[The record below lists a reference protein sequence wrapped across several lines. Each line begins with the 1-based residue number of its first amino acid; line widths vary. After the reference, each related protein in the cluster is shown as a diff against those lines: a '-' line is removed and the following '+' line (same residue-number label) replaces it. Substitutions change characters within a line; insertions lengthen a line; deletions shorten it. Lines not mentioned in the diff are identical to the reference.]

1 MRLFYNR
8 ATGYVADRPAGRE
21 KPVARPNLRLTVR
34 TVTTAQP
41 AAVPDGLPIR
51 DTTVDLLVVGSGT
64 GMAAALAAAER
75 GLTVLIVEKSAYVG
89 GSTARSGGALWL
101 PASQI
106 LDENGAGD
114 TMPAARTYLKSVVA
128 ETAPAQRSA
137 EFLNHLSD
145 TVAMLRRTTPLR
157 FMWARDYSD
166 YHPEHPGG
174 SAAGRTCE
182 CKPFDTS
189 VLGRYRSR
197 LRPGVMKASIPM
209 PTTGADYRWMNLMAR
224 VPRRGLPLIAKR
236 LGQGVGGLL
245 LGRRYTAGGQALA
258 AGMFAG
264 VLRAG
269 VGVWTETELAR
280 LTTDGTAVTGAVVH
294 HDGLEV
300 TVTARRGVVLAA
312 GGFDHRMDMRWKFQ
326 SESLGE
332 HASLGAE
339 TNTGD
344 AIRIGQDA
352 GAAIDLMDQA
362 WWFPAVAPLPG
373 GDPLVM
379 LAERSLPGS
388 LIVDQTGNR
397 FTNEAADYMSFG
409 QCVLERERSGKPVE
423 SMWIIFDQQ
432 YRNSYVFGAALY
444 PRMRL
449 PQTWYDAGIA
459 HRSDNLAHLARQIA
473 VPESQFLGTVSR
485 FNEMCRA
492 GDDSDFGRGRSAYDR
507 YYGDPTITPNPN
519 LRALD
524 KGPFYAV
531 KMTLSDL
538 GTCGGLRA
546 DERARVLR
554 EDGSVIDGLYA
565 IGNAAANAF
574 GNTYPGAGAT
584 IAQGLVYGYI
594 AALDAA
600 SK

>member
-1 MRLFYNR
+1 
-8 ATGYVADRPAGRE
+8 
-21 KPVARPNLRLTVR
+21 
-34 TVTTAQP
+34 
-41 AAVPDGLPIR
+41 
-51 DTTVDLLVVGSGT
+51 VDLLVVGSGT

-75 GLTVLIVEKSAYVG
+75 GLKVLIVEKSQYVG

-101 PASQI
+101 PASPI
-106 LDENGAGD
+106 LEENDARD

-128 ETAPAQRSA
+128 GTAPAERSA
-137 EFLNHLSD
+137 EFLAHLAD

-182 CKPFDTS
+182 CKPFNTS
-189 VLGRYRSR
+189 VLGRHRSR

-224 VPRRGLPLIAKR
+224 VPRKGLPLIAKR
-236 LGQGVGGLL
+236 LAQGVGGLL

-269 VGVWTETELAR
+269 IPVWTDSALVR
-280 LTTDGTAVTGAVVH
+280 LTADGDTVTGAVVRH
-294 HDGLEV
+294 NDREF

-312 GGFDHRMDMRWKFQ
+312 GGFDHSMDMRWKFQ
-326 SESLGE
+326 SESLGD

-362 WWFPAVAPLPG
+362 WWFPAVAALPG
-373 GDPLVM
+373 GAPVVM
-379 LAERSLPGS
+379 LAERALPGS

-397 FTNEAADYMSFG
+397 FVNEATDYMSFG
-409 QCVLERERSGKPVE
+409 QCVLERERSNSPVE

-459 HRSDNLAHLARQIA
+459 HRSDSWAELAAMMG
-473 VPESQFLGTVSR
+473 VSESQFPSTVSR
-485 FNEMCRA
+485 FNEMACA
-492 GDDSDFGRGRSAYDR
+492 GDDSDFQRGRSAYDR
-507 YYGDPTITPNPN
+507 YYGDPTVTPNPN

-524 KGPFYAV
+524 AGPFYAV
-531 KMTLSDL
+531 KMVLSDL
-538 GTCGGLRA
+538 GTCGGLRS

-554 EDGSVIDGLYA
+554 EDGTVIDGLYA
-565 IGNAAANAF
+565 IGNTAANAF
-574 GNTYPGAGAT
+574 GTTYPGAGAT

-594 AALDAA
+594 AAHDAA
-600 SK
+600 DK

>member
-1 MRLFYNR
+1 
-8 ATGYVADRPAGRE
+8 
-21 KPVARPNLRLTVR
+21 
-34 TVTTAQP
+34 VTTAQP
-41 AAVPDGLPIR
+41 ATNPTGLPVR

-75 GLTVLIVEKSAYVG
+75 GLQVLIVEKSAYVG

-106 LDENGAGD
+106 LEEDGADD
-114 TMPAARTYLKSVVA
+114 TMPRASAYLQSAVA
-128 ETAPAQRSA
+128 GTAPPQRSA
-137 EFLNHLSD
+137 EFLAHLRE
-145 TVAMLRRTTPLR
+145 TVDMLRRTTPLR
-157 FMWARDYSD
+157 FMWAPNYSD

-174 SAAGRTCE
+174 TAAGRTCE

-197 LRPGVMKASIPM
+197 LRPGLMKASIPM
-209 PTTGADYRWMNLMAR
+209 PTTGADYRWMNLVAR
-224 VPRRGLPLIAKR
+224 VPRKGLPLIARR

-245 LGRRYTAGGQALA
+245 VGKHYTAGGQALA
-258 AGMFAG
+258 AGLFAG

-269 VGVWTETELAR
+269 VGVWTETMLVR
-280 LTTDGTAVTGAVVH
+280 LTTNGTTVTGAVVEH
-294 HDGLEV
+294 GGREI

-312 GGFDHRMDMRWKFQ
+312 GGFDHSMDMRWKFQ

-344 AIRIGQDA
+344 AIRVAQCIGA
-352 GAAIDLMDQA
+352 GTDLMDQA
-362 WWFPAVAPLPG
+362 WWFPAVAPLP
-373 GDPLVM
+373 DAAPLVM

-388 LIVDQTGNR
+388 LIVDHTGRR

-409 QCVLERERSGKPVE
+409 QAVLARERSGNPVE

-432 YRNSYVFGAALY
+432 YRNSYVFAADVF

-449 PQTWYDAGIA
+449 PQSWYDAGIA
-459 HRSDNLAHLARQIA
+459 HRSGDLAELARMMG
-473 VPESQFLGTVSR
+473 VPESGFLATVSR
-485 FNEMCRA
+485 FNEMSRA
-492 GDDSDFGRGRSAYDR
+492 GDDSDYHRGRSAYDR
-507 YYGDPTITPNPN
+507 YYGDPTVTPHPN

-531 KMTLSDL
+531 RMTLSDL
-538 GTCGGLRA
+538 GTCGGLKA
-546 DERARVLR
+546 DGRARVLR
-554 EDGSVIDGLYA
+554 EDGSEIDGLYA
-565 IGNAAANAF
+565 IGNTAANAF
-574 GNTYPGAGAT
+574 GTTYPGAGAT

-594 AALDAA
+594 AARDAA
-600 SK
+600 AK

>member
-1 MRLFYNR
+1 MFYNR
-8 ATGYVADRPAGRE
+8 ETGYGADHPAGRE
-21 KPVARPNLRLTVR
+21 KPAARPNLRLTVE
-34 TVTTAQP
+34 TVTTATIP
-41 AAVPDGLPIR
+41 AGLPVR

-64 GMAAALAAAER
+64 GMAAALAAAEQ

-101 PASQI
+101 PASPI
-106 LDENGAGD
+106 LHENRAAD
-114 TMPAARTYLKSVVA
+114 TMEKASAYLESVVA
-128 ETAPAQRSA
+128 GTAPPQRSA
-137 EFLNHLSD
+137 EFLAHLGA
-145 TVAMLRRTTPLR
+145 TVEMLRRTTPLK
-157 FMWARDYSD
+157 FFWARDYSD
-166 YHPEHPGG
+166 YHPEQPGG
-174 SAAGRTCE
+174 TATGRTCE
-182 CKPFDTS
+182 CRPFNTS
-189 VLGRYRSR
+189 VLGPYRSR
-197 LRPGVMKASIPM
+197 LRPGLMEAKIPM

-224 VPRRGLPLIAKR
+224 VPRKGVPLIVKR
-236 LGQGVGGLL
+236 LSQGVGGLL
-245 LGRRYTAGGQALA
+245 IGRRYAA
-258 AGMFAG
+258 AGQGLVAGLFAG
-264 VLRAG
+264 ILQAG
-269 VGVWTETELAR
+269 IGIWTDTALTR
-280 LTTDGTAVTGAVVH
+280 LTTDGGKVTGAVVE
-294 HDGLEV
+294 HDGREV
-300 TVTARRGVVLAA
+300 VVTARRGVVLAA
-312 GGFDHRMDMRWKFQ
+312 GGFDHSMDMRRKFQ

-332 HASLGAE
+332 NASLGAE

-344 AIRIGQDA
+344 AIRIAQDA
-352 GAAIDLMDQA
+352 GAGIDLMDQA

-373 GDPLVM
+373 AAPLVM

-409 QCVLERERSGKPVE
+409 QQVLARERAGNPVE

-432 YRNSYVFGAALY
+432 YRNSYVFGAELY

-459 HRSDNLAHLARQIA
+459 HRSDNLAELARMMGL
-473 VPESQFLGTVSR
+473 PESQFVATVTR
-485 FNEMCRA
+485 FNEMSRT
-492 GDDSDFGRGRSAYDR
+492 GDDPEFHRGRSAYDR

-524 KGPFYAV
+524 RGPFHAV
-531 KMTLSDL
+531 KMVLSDL

-546 DERARVLR
+546 DDHARVLR

-565 IGNAAANAF
+565 IGNTAANAF
-574 GNTYPGAGAT
+574 GTTYPGAGAT

>member
-1 MRLFYNR
+1 M
-8 ATGYVADRPAGRE
+8 TI
-21 KPVARPNLRLTVR
+21 
-34 TVTTAQP
+34 
-41 AAVPDGLPIR
+41 PDGLAVR

-75 GLTVLIVEKSAYVG
+75 GLTVLIVEKSPYVG

-101 PASQI
+101 PASQV
-106 LDENGAGD
+106 LEQAGTDD
-114 TMPAARTYLKSVVA
+114 TMPRATAYLESVVA
-128 ETAPAQRSA
+128 DSAPQKRST
-137 EFLNHLSD
+137 EFLAHLRA
-145 TVAMLRRTTPLR
+145 TVEMLRRTTPLR
-157 FMWARDYSD
+157 FTWAPNYSD
-166 YHPEHPGG
+166 YHPEQPGG
-174 SAAGRTCE
+174 TAAGRTCE

-189 VLGRYRSR
+189 ILGRYESR

-209 PTTGADYRWMNLMAR
+209 PTTSADYRWMNLVAR
-224 VPRRGLPLIAKR
+224 VPSKGLPLIVKR
-236 LGQGVGGLL
+236 LGQGVGGRLV
-245 LGRRYTAGGQALA
+245 GKHYTAGGQALA

-269 VGVWTETELAR
+269 IGVWTETALAR
-280 LTTDGTAVTGAVVH
+280 LITDHTNVTGAVVE
-294 HDGLEV
+294 HDGREI

-312 GGFDHRMDMRWKFQ
+312 GGFDHSMDMRWKFQ
-326 SESLGE
+326 SESLGA

-344 AIRIGQDA
+344 AIRIGQDI
-352 GAAIDLMDQA
+352 GARTDLMDQA

-373 GDPLVM
+373 AAPLVM
-379 LAERSLPGS
+379 LAERALPGS
-388 LIVDQTGNR
+388 LIVDQTGTR

-409 QCVLERERSGKPVE
+409 QAVLRRERSGNPVE
-423 SMWIIFDQQ
+423 SMWIVFDQQ
-432 YRNSYVFGAALY
+432 YRNSYVFAADVF

-459 HRSDNLAHLARQIA
+459 HRSDDLAELPRMMG
-473 VPESQFLGTVSR
+473 VPDEQFVTTVSR
-485 FNEMCRA
+485 FNEMSRA
-492 GDDSDFGRGRSAYDR
+492 GVDSEFHRGRSAYDR
-507 YYGDPTITPNPN
+507 YYGDPTVTRNPN
-519 LRALD
+519 LRPLD

-531 KMTLSDL
+531 RMTLSDL

-554 EDGSVIDGLYA
+554 EDGSVIGGLYA
-565 IGNAAANAF
+565 IGNSAANAF
-574 GNTYPGAGAT
+574 GTTYPGAGAT

-600 SK
+600 AK